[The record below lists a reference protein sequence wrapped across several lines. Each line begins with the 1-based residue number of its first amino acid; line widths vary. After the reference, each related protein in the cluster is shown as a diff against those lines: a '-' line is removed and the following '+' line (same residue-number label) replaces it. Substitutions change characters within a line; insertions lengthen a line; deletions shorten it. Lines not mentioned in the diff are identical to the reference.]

1 MVYSVKTIVWLI
13 CIVITNML
21 YYMTGFLVQEL
32 PVDNF
37 SDADRIH
44 LSPIEDHSARIS
56 IPGEVIEGVTGRT
69 PVRLASFLF
78 RNLSG
83 LLPES
88 LRDRAQND
96 NNIM

>member
-1 MVYSVKTIVWLI
+1 
-13 CIVITNML
+13 
-21 YYMTGFLVQEL
+21 MTGFLVREL
-32 PVDNF
+32 TINNF

-44 LSPIEDHSARIS
+44 LSPIEDNSVRIS
-56 IPGEVIEGVTGRT
+56 IPKEVLKGVAAET

-88 LRDRAQND
+88 LRDEAQND
-96 NNIM
+96 MYILLF